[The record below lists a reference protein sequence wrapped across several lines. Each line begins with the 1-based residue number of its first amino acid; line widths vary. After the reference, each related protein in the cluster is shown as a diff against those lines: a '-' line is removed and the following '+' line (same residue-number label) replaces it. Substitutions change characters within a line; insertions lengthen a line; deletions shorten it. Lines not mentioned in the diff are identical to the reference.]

1 MSVLLSVGETNKDL
15 YRRNWT
21 DLLFNEREIPNGG
34 AVRWKHVFEFGEDLR
49 YIIPQKLKPMNRIPT
64 VATQMALRFIQPT

>member
-1 MSVLLSVGETNKDL
+1 MSVLLSVGKTNKDL

-34 AVRWKHVFEFGEDLR
+34 AVRWKNVFEFGGGSQVHHSPE
-49 YIIPQKLKPMNRIPT
+49 T
-64 VATQMALRFIQPT
+64 ET